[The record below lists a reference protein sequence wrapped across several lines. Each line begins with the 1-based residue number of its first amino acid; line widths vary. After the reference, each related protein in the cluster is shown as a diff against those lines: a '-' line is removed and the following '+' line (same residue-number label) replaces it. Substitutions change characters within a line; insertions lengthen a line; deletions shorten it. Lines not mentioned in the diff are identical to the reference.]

1 MREPHQTA
9 RERRARVKVCNML
22 LPDLFKTSLW
32 NPDDPRFLFKDIKTG
47 AVLLLAM
54 ELMAYGGAFG
64 KDFDDQVVN
73 LQAWKSPQLAHAYA
87 LWPFRVHAMTC
98 VLKKQLQ
105 EKAGSSVVQS
115 WMRVRCVATQDYH
128 FSPCVAAISL
138 WLGTLLSSPAFG
150 VKPKTRWCPAD
161 WHRPR
166 GNAPPLVRAVVS
178 RSLLTSESRSCQLR
192 VTSLRRLPQN
202 SLVQAM
208 SMTRC
213 RPPPMF
219 VGNGFVDC
227 FLVYVF

>member
-73 LQAWKSPQLAHAYA
+73 SQAWKSPQLAHAYA

-138 WLGTLLSSPAFG
+138 WSGTPLISPAFG
-150 VKPKTRWCPAD
+150 VKPKPK
-161 WHRPR
+161 PPQ
-166 GNAPPLVRAVVS
+166 APTSPGQSGEKDSEEPEEEAKPKKKVVED
-178 RSLLTSESRSCQLR
+178 TYN
-192 VTSLRRLPQN
+192 TKGTPI
-202 SLVQAM
+202 
-208 SMTRC
+208 
-213 RPPPMF
+213 P
-219 VGNGFVDC
+219 G
-227 FLVYVF
+227 